1 MTGVLPIAAM
11 TFRAVLRDRVLT
23 LLLALALLTI
33 ALSKAVGWVTPSEDV
48 KVVTDLSLASL
59 SLFTVLLAVFLGARL
74 VREDVERRA
83 LYAVL
88 SKDVSRLEV
97 ILGKYVG
104 LTGALALSLAAAA
117 AAAAVYVAAMGG
129 AVGAAFLAAV
139 VGVVLE
145 LMVLVAASVF
155 FSTVASAPI
164 AAVATATVYVVGHGV
179 EVLREFRD
187 VWEAGAAKTAAG
199 VLYVLLPNLAALDFR
214 IEASHALPVDAAR
227 LALAAGAAAAW
238 SAVFL
243 AAAALAFRRRDL

>member
-1 MTGVLPIAAM
+1 MRAVPPIAAM
-11 TFRAVLRDRVLT
+11 TFRAVLRDRVL
-23 LLLALALLTI
+23 LLLLVLALLSI
-33 ALSKAVGWVTPSEDV
+33 ALSKAVGWVTPAEDV

-97 ILGKYVG
+97 ILGKYAG

-117 AAAAVYVAAMGG
+117 AVAAAYVALLGG
-129 AVGAAFLAAV
+129 SVGGAFLAAV

-145 LMVLVAASVF
+145 LGVLVAAAVF

-164 AAVATATVYVVGHGV
+164 AAVATAALYVVGHAV
-179 EVLREFRD
+179 EILREFRD
-187 VWEAGAAKTAAG
+187 VWEPGAARTAAG

-214 IEASHALPVDAAR
+214 IEAGHGLPVDGAR

-238 SAVFL
+238 AIVFL
-243 AAAALAFRRRDL
+243 AAAALVFRKRDL